1 MRPDG
6 CPVINILTIG
16 ESETGFPEVL
26 LSAWGQDGEECP
38 AQMVNEP

>member
-1 MRPDG
+1 MWPDG

-26 LSAWGQDGEECP
+26 LRAWGQDGEECP
-38 AQMVNEP
+38 DQMVNEP